1 MKAWSI
7 STTLRSPDRVEDW
20 TRGFEAFVGATWD
33 KPTQVAYQTELIRLK
48 AYEPQKFTEAQ
59 KQVFEDSSSVMT
71 AEMASQIFNQQHYQ
85 DPPMRGRNSMA
96 PIRSLGLV
104 RVKPQIRL
112 TEIGQSLLDGKLT
125 LSDALLNFALKWELP
140 IPGHGTF
147 KESEG
152 FYIRPFVGMLTLIT
166 EVNQQWKSLGHEPVG
181 LSRDEFNLFVPT
193 LINAKDVSLY
203 ADRIIRIRK
212 STRGSMPSA
221 RRKDGLETGFLSH
234 LNNLPHSDDELTDK
248 DLGTLRD
255 YGDNAIRYFRPT
267 GFIEFRGAGRF
278 IDISQASMAQVQQL
292 VGANQ
297 ILPKGFETEDDYYDY
312 VGDLE
317 AYSPPW
323 SEPSQVEE
331 VKQYLRDLVMKEVA
345 DVTPIAMAKPQP
357 ASLIKGEDAEIV
369 ALKNTLTNARLGK
382 LKAASRTSEFVVEL
396 IEDYELLK
404 KKNYPGYLEAPVAL
418 EFNTFKAFL
427 SLNDALTIQPNYPVG
442 DDGEPISTAPGGG
455 TDLYCEYESFGL
467 SVEVTLSKGRSQ
479 WVMEG
484 QPVQRHLRDI
494 ESKIDKPVFSLFL
507 APSLY
512 PDTINTFWIAN
523 VFGYEGGKQKIIPL
537 NFDSWQAYLGA
548 VTQKIESGALR
559 HTEMLE
565 FFSWAMPA
573 GDELQDSR
581 IWAARINNEDN
592 LRELATKK

>member
-20 TRGFEAFVGATWD
+20 TLGFKPFIGKIWDNAT
-33 KPTQVAYQTELIRLK
+33 QEAYQTELIRLK
-48 AYEPQKFTEAQ
+48 AYTPQKFTDAQ
-59 KQVFEDSSSVMT
+59 KLIFDDSGQEMSS
-71 AEMASQIFNQQHYQ
+71 AMASEIFTQQHYQ

-104 RVKPQIRL
+104 RVKPEVRL
-112 TEIGQSLLDGKLT
+112 TEIGQSLLDGELT
-125 LSDALLNFALKWELP
+125 LADALLNFALKWELP
-140 IPGHGTF
+140 IPGHSTF

-152 FYIRPFVGMLTLIT
+152 FYIKPFVGMLHLISV
-166 EVNQQWKSLGHEPVG
+166 VNEKWSDLGNQAVG

-193 LINAKDVSLY
+193 LINLHDVELY
-203 ADRIIRIRK
+203 ADRIVQIRQR
-212 STRGSMPSA
+212 TRGTMPSG
-221 RRKDGLETGFLSH
+221 RRKEGLDIGFLNH
-234 LNNLPHSDDELTDK
+234 LMNLPHSVGDVSDK

-278 IDISQASMAQVQQL
+278 IDISQSSKEQVQQL
-292 VGANQ
+292 LDRNEMK
-297 ILPKGFETEDDYYDY
+297 PRGFASEDDFYDFI
-312 VGDLE
+312 GDLE

-323 SEPSQVEE
+323 AGAEQVQKVKKYLQSLIQEE
-331 VKQYLRDLVMKEVA
+331 AIAAVEVA
-345 DVTPIAMAKPQP
+345 VAKPNV
-357 ASLIKGEDAEIV
+357 ASKIKGEDAEII
-369 ALKNTLTNARLGK
+369 ALKNALANAKLGK
-382 LKAASRTSEFVVEL
+382 LKAASRSREFVDSL

-418 EFNTFKAFL
+418 EFSTFKAFL
-427 SLNDALTIQPNYPVG
+427 SLNDAVLIQPNYPVG

-467 SVEVTLSKGRSQ
+467 SVEVTLSRGRSQ

-494 ESKIDKPVFSLFL
+494 ESDSDKPVFGLFI

-523 VFGYEGGKQKIIPL
+523 VFGYEGSKQRIIPL
-537 NFDSWQAYLGA
+537 NFDSWQSYLSG
-548 VTQKIESGALR
+548 VLPRIESGELK
-559 HTEMLE
+559 HTEMKA
-565 FFSWAMPA
+565 FFDWALPKN
-573 GDELQDSR
+573 DELQDSR
-581 IWAARINNEDN
+581 LWAARINDEQQ
-592 LRELATKK
+592 LRELAESR